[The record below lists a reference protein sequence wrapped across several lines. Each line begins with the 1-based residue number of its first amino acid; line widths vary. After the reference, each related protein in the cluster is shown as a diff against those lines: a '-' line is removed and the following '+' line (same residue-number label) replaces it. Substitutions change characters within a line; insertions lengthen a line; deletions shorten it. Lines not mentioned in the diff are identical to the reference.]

1 MGRDT
6 LIRPPVPPAMG
17 MPRGPPVNQPHCAYK
32 AILRFI
38 TAENL
43 ISAYL
48 TFMDMNFGIFDIF
61 SVFCL

>member
-1 MGRDT
+1 
-6 LIRPPVPPAMG
+6 MG

-48 TFMDMNFGIFDIF
+48 IFMDMNFGIFDIF